1 MRTQSLEN
9 RISPEIY
16 IKNTSFLCFSVRYY
30 ILYSKKKINFVTIN
44 NNVES

>member
-16 IKNTSFLCFSVRYY
+16 IKNERYFSVRYY

>member
-1 MRTQSLEN
+1 MN
-9 RISPEIY
+9 D
-16 IKNTSFLCFSVRYY
+16 NTSFLCFSVRYY

>member
-16 IKNTSFLCFSVRYY
+16 IKNER
-30 ILYSKKKINFVTIN
+30 
-44 NNVES
+44 